1 MAVDSN
7 WSSVALLLPMTDDTN
22 DVRGHTITAY
32 GGATLSSAAGT
43 PFGSG
48 NSLFLDGVNDYLTT
62 PDSVDFTVGSGDFTI
77 EAWVNFVAHTTDVS
91 IVGQRVTGGSNHSMS
106 LAYIN
111 TGSAGFRWSY
121 TTDGVTVINVDR
133 AWTPTNGV
141 WYHLSVIRTTTIV
154 KFKVNG
160 VQLGAD
166 YTIGSS
172 TIYDSSA
179 LLYVGAINATPGG
192 FFSGYIGPLRFT
204 KYARTITAAPTA
216 PFPRPTISGTVYDSV
231 GAKASKVVVAI
242 KRSNM
247 TLAGQALSDGTLGT
261 YTIYPSD
268 FSEHI
273 VAEFDTATYP
283 LVDGGSGENALIY
296 DRVIPG

>member
-1 MAVDSN
+1 MAIDSQ
-7 WSSVALLLPMTDDTN
+7 WSDVVLLLPLTDDTN
-22 DVRGHTITAY
+22 DVSGHTITAY
-32 GGATLSSAAGT
+32 GGAALSSVAGT
-43 PFGSG
+43 PFGAG
-48 NSLFLDGVNDYLTT
+48 NALFLDGIDDYLGL
-62 PDSVDFTVGSGDFTI
+62 PDMADFTPAANDFTI
-77 EAWVNFVAHTTDVS
+77 EAWIRFTAHTTGMG
-91 IVGQRVTGGSNHSMS
+91 IVTQRGGPGSNVAF
-106 LAYIN
+106 LVEYNLTA
-111 TGSAGFRWSY
+111 AGIRFSY
-121 TTDGVTVINVDR
+121 TTDGSNATLVDR
-133 AWTPTNGV
+133 AWSPTDGV
-141 WYHLSVIRTTTIV
+141 WYYLSVVRSGTVLQIRVDGT
-154 KFKVNG
+154 
-160 VQLGAD
+160 QLGSD
-166 YTIGSS
+166 YVIGTNS
-172 TIYDSSA
+172 IYNSSA
-179 LLYVGAINATPGG
+179 GVKIGALSTTPAA
-192 FFSGYIGPLRFT
+192 FFSGYIGPVRIT
-204 KYARTITAAPTA
+204 NAARTITAAPTA

>member
-43 PFGSG
+43 PFGAG
-48 NSLFLDGVNDYLTT
+48 NALFLDGVDDYLGLS
-62 PDSVDFTVGSGDFTI
+62 DMADFTPAANNFTI
-77 EAWVNFVAHTTDVS
+77 EAWINFTAHTTGMAIVS
-91 IVGQRVTGGSNHSMS
+91 QRAGPGSDAAFIVEYNLT
-106 LAYIN
+106 A
-111 TGSAGFRWSY
+111 AGIRFSY
-121 TTDGVTVINVDR
+121 TTDGATPTNVDR
-133 AWTPTNGV
+133 AWSPTNGV
-141 WYHLSVIRTTTIV
+141 WYYLSVVRNGTILQIRIDGT
-154 KFKVNG
+154 
-160 VQLGAD
+160 QLGSD
-166 YTIGSS
+166 YTIGTAS
-172 TIYDSSA
+172 IYNSSA
-179 LLYVGAINATPGG
+179 GVKIGALSTTPAS
-192 FFSGYIGPLRFT
+192 FFSGYIGPVRIT
-204 KYARTITAAPTA
+204 NAARTITAAPTA

-231 GAKASKVVVAI
+231 GAKASKVVVAL

-247 TLAGQALSDGTLGT
+247 TVAGQALSDGTLGT
-261 YTIYPSD
+261 YTIHPSD